1 MTGREFV
8 NACKADLCKTQSRSA
23 NGKLYSNKYLKEL
36 GKRAYKGINKNGV
49 FTKRYSYG
57 VAGHCCAGVQ
67 AHFIWAGYE
76 CFVPRFTSGKYVYI
90 WNTNVYR
97 KWLMTEP
104 TIYKDG
110 KKIGKVDYT
119 TNYKNAKVGAV
130 AFKGDGKNKKTAT
143 HTCVVDKIEGNYVY
157 TVDFNVSDGHGHN
170 NGTRHKRHKKYF
182 VGFANMPYITTPKP
196 TARYKVG
203 AVYTLLEDMTVRK
216 GAGTNQAIVKPSEM
230 TADAQKHLND
240 KGELKAGTRVTC
252 KGVKTDSKGAEWVLT
267 PSGYICGRGSAGHVF
282 IN

>member
-36 GKRAYKGINKNGV
+36 GARAYKGINKNGV

-104 TIYKDG
+104 TIYKNG
-110 KKIGKVDYT
+110 VKLGKVDYT

-130 AFKGDGKNKKTAT
+130 AFKGNGKNKKSAT
-143 HTCVVDKIEGNYVY
+143 HTCVVDKIVGNYVY
-157 TVDFNVSDGHGHN
+157 TVDFNVSDGKGHN
-170 NGTRHKRHKKYF
+170 NGTVHKRHKKYF
-182 VGFANMPYITTPKP
+182 VGFANMPYGTTSTPAVTPTPKP
-196 TARYKVG
+196 ATTTTKKKYKVVTKG
-203 AVYTLLEDMTVRK
+203 GRLNVR
-216 GAGTNQAIVKPSEM
+216 ASAS
-230 TADAQKHLND
+230 
-240 KGELKAGTRVTC
+240 
-252 KGVKTDSKGAEWVLT
+252 SKGKVKRTLKNGTIIEVTKTSGNWRYVPKYGGWVNKKYT
-267 PSGYICGRGSAGHVF
+267 KAV
-282 IN
+282 